1 MFRIHLFTLILK
13 QNTEVISFV
22 RAVYWIKCC
31 TQKRVADFCLWFLL
45 QIFSVI
51 ISFIHTVS
59 FIRSFRSAWLLHLYD
74 WPVAS
79 RRFLYL
85 LCISSRKWNYVRNCY
100 LIGVSAWPKNEKRKT
115 KNEIQDNNNNI
126 ISLTNI
132 RLLILFLMVLSF
144 ALILFLF
151 HLSCQSESA
160 TRSSSRLSFHFMCVK
175 VTNFIFYIYNHF
187 WIMDI
192 CFAPIYR
199 LTQSPVIQSFSLC
212 LFNFCDFGFLLILFL
227 PPVHSLHLFWV
238 FSVFVFVFHLH
249 FVFLFFFFIFF
260 EKNQFKIKSAGCYS
274 SGHFMSI

>member
-1 MFRIHLFTLILK
+1 MNSNNGKTQYACYIFCVCVCVFVLLFILLSFRLKSWISMFRIHLFTLILK

-100 LIGVSAWPKNEKRKT
+100 LIGVSAWPKNEKT
-115 KNEIQDNNNNI
+115 
-126 ISLTNI
+126 ISFLWRI
-132 RLLILFLMVLSF
+132 FAYLFYFSWFSLSHWF
-144 ALILFLF
+144 SF
-151 HLSCQSESA
+151 
-160 TRSSSRLSFHFMCVK
+160 SSIYHVK
-175 VTNFIFYIYNHF
+175 VRARRVRARACHSIL
-187 WIMDI
+187 
-192 CFAPIYR
+192 CVSKSPI
-199 LTQSPVIQSFSLC
+199 SFSIFTTIFELWT
-212 LFNFCDFGFLLILFL
+212 F
-227 PPVHSLHLFWV
+227 VLHP
-238 FSVFVFVFHLH
+238 
-249 FVFLFFFFIFF
+249 FID
-260 EKNQFKIKSAGCYS
+260 
-274 SGHFMSI
+274 